1 MSKVGINTGS
11 APNAGDGSSLLAG
24 ANAINDNFNELY
36 ALLGDGSTLV
46 SGVAT
51 VTGGDID
58 VTGIVTASNFS
69 GSGAGLTSLQSP
81 QLTGALPAIDG
92 KSLTGIVTSIVAGTN
107 ISVSGS
113 GTGSVTV
120 SASGGGASGN
130 TVVIKDDGSTVG
142 AAGTI
147 NFGTGVAVS
156 GLSAGIV
163 TVTASGGSG
172 GVWSSNAA
180 GINTSAKV
188 GIGTTTADSFYE
200 LEVQGNAN
208 ITGFLT
214 ATTLRGAVIGD
225 VTGNAS
231 SATLAVN
238 AQGLS
243 GTPSVNVTAVNATG
257 FSTFT
262 NNVQLR
268 SSDGTPGR
276 LDYYCEVSNAH
287 YTRIQAAPHAQYS
300 GNVTAVLPT
309 ISGDLVVG
317 DTATAI
323 NQSVNTTGVITA
335 TSFDGSNVLKSRT
348 TVTGSTGSI
357 ANNAIGN
364 VDITGFKSYGLIQ
377 VGLSTAG
384 WLRIYTDN
392 AARVN
397 DVNRSVGEDPT
408 PGDGVIADIVTTGVS
423 TTKNI
428 TPFTLGGNLDSPV
441 SDKIYIA
448 VTNLSGTTQA
458 ISANLTIL
466 KLEV

>member
-24 ANAINDNFNELY
+24 ANAINANFNELY
-36 ALLGDGSTLV
+36 SLLGDGSTLV

-81 QLTGALPAIDG
+81 QLTGSLPAIDG
-92 KSLTGIVTSIVAGTN
+92 KSLTGIVTTIVAGTN
-107 ISVSGS
+107 ISVSGN

-156 GLSAGIV
+156 ALSAGIV

-231 SATLAVN
+231 SATQLQTARNIGGVSFNGTSAINLPGVN
-238 AQGLS
+238 IAGNQNTSGTAANLS
-243 GTPSVNVTAVNATG
+243 GTPNITVGTVA
-257 FSTFT
+257 
-262 NNVQLR
+262 
-268 SSDGTPGR
+268 SSDIT
-276 LDYYCEVSNAH
+276 S
-287 YTRIQAAPHAQYS
+287 
-300 GNVTAVLPT
+300 
-309 ISGDLVVG
+309 
-317 DTATAI
+317 
-323 NQSVNTTGVITA
+323 TGVVTA

-348 TVTGSTGSI
+348 TVTGSTPSI
-357 ANNAIGN
+357 ANNGIGN
-364 VDITGFKSYGLIQ
+364 TDISGFKSYGLIQ

-392 AARVN
+392 AARAN
-397 DVNRSVGEDPT
+397 DVNRSVGEEPT

-428 TPFTLGGNLDSPV
+428 TPFTLGGNLDNPV
-441 SDKIYIA
+441 SDKIYVA
-448 VTNLSGTTQA
+448 VTNQSGTTQA
-458 ISANLTIL
+458 ISVNLTIL

>member
-24 ANAINDNFNELY
+24 ANAINANFNELY
-36 ALLGDGSTLV
+36 SLLGDGSTLV

-81 QLTGALPAIDG
+81 QLTGSLPAIDG
-92 KSLTGIVTSIVAGTN
+92 KSLTGIVTTIVAGTN
-107 ISVSGS
+107 ISVSGN

-156 GLSAGIV
+156 TLSAGIV

-231 SATLAVN
+231 SATQLQTARNIGGVSFNGTSAINLPGVN
-238 AQGLS
+238 IAGNQNTSGTAANLS
-243 GTPSVNVTAVNATG
+243 GTPNITVGTVA
-257 FSTFT
+257 
-262 NNVQLR
+262 
-268 SSDGTPGR
+268 SSDIT
-276 LDYYCEVSNAH
+276 S
-287 YTRIQAAPHAQYS
+287 
-300 GNVTAVLPT
+300 
-309 ISGDLVVG
+309 
-317 DTATAI
+317 
-323 NQSVNTTGVITA
+323 TGVVTA

-348 TVTGSTGSI
+348 TVTGSTPSI
-357 ANNAIGN
+357 ANNGIGN
-364 VDITGFKSYGLIQ
+364 TDISGFKSYGLIQ

-392 AARVN
+392 TARAN

-408 PGDGVIADIVTTGVS
+408 PGDGVIADIVTTGLS

-428 TPFTLGGNLDSPV
+428 TPFTLGGNLDNPV
-441 SDKIYIA
+441 SDKIYVA
-448 VTNLSGTTQA
+448 VTNQSGTTQA
-458 ISANLTIL
+458 ISVNLTIL

>member
-24 ANAINDNFNELY
+24 ANAINANFNELY
-36 ALLGDGSTLV
+36 SLLGDGSTLV

-81 QLTGALPAIDG
+81 QLTGSLPAIDG
-92 KSLTGIVTSIVAGTN
+92 KSLTGIVTTIVAGTN
-107 ISVSGS
+107 ISVSGN

-156 GLSAGIV
+156 ALSAGIV

-231 SATLAVN
+231 SATQLQTARNIGGVSFNGTSAINLPGVN
-238 AQGLS
+238 IAGNQNTSGTAANLS
-243 GTPSVNVTAVNATG
+243 GTPNITVGTVA
-257 FSTFT
+257 
-262 NNVQLR
+262 
-268 SSDGTPGR
+268 SSDIT
-276 LDYYCEVSNAH
+276 S
-287 YTRIQAAPHAQYS
+287 
-300 GNVTAVLPT
+300 
-309 ISGDLVVG
+309 
-317 DTATAI
+317 
-323 NQSVNTTGVITA
+323 TGVITA

-348 TVTGSTGSI
+348 TVTGSTASI
-357 ANNAIGN
+357 ANNGIGN
-364 VDITGFKSYGLIQ
+364 TDISGFKSYGLIQ

-392 AARVN
+392 AARAN

-408 PGDGVIADIVTTGVS
+408 PGDGVIADIVTTGLS

-441 SDKIYIA
+441 SDTIYIA

>member
-92 KSLTGIVTSIVAGTN
+92 KSLTGIVTTIVAGTN
-107 ISVSGS
+107 ISVSGN

-231 SATLAVN
+231 SATQLQTARNIGGVSFNGTAAISLPGVN
-238 AQGLS
+238 IAGNQNTSGTAANLS
-243 GTPSVNVTAVNATG
+243 GTPNITVGTVA
-257 FSTFT
+257 
-262 NNVQLR
+262 
-268 SSDGTPGR
+268 SSDIT
-276 LDYYCEVSNAH
+276 S
-287 YTRIQAAPHAQYS
+287 
-300 GNVTAVLPT
+300 
-309 ISGDLVVG
+309 
-317 DTATAI
+317 
-323 NQSVNTTGVITA
+323 TGVVTA

-348 TVTGSTGSI
+348 TVTGSTASI

-392 AARVN
+392 TARAN

>member
-24 ANAINDNFNELY
+24 ANAINANFNELY
-36 ALLGDGSTLV
+36 SLLGDGSTLV

-81 QLTGALPAIDG
+81 QLTGSLPAIDG
-92 KSLTGIVTSIVAGTN
+92 KSLTGIVTTIVAGTN
-107 ISVSGS
+107 ISVSGN

-156 GLSAGIV
+156 TLSAGIV

-172 GVWSSNAA
+172 GGWSSNAA

-188 GIGTTTADSFYE
+188 GIGTTTADSFYD

-231 SATLAVN
+231 SATQLQTARNIGGVSFNGTSAINLPGVN
-238 AQGLS
+238 IAGNQNTSGTAANLS
-243 GTPSVNVTAVNATG
+243 GTPNITVGTVA
-257 FSTFT
+257 
-262 NNVQLR
+262 
-268 SSDGTPGR
+268 SSDIT
-276 LDYYCEVSNAH
+276 S
-287 YTRIQAAPHAQYS
+287 
-300 GNVTAVLPT
+300 
-309 ISGDLVVG
+309 
-317 DTATAI
+317 
-323 NQSVNTTGVITA
+323 TGVVTA

-348 TVTGSTGSI
+348 TVTGSTPSI
-357 ANNAIGN
+357 ANNGIGN
-364 VDITGFKSYGLIQ
+364 TDISGFKSYGLIQ

-392 AARVN
+392 AARAN

-408 PGDGVIADIVTTGVS
+408 PGDGVIADIVTTGLS

-428 TPFTLGGNLDSPV
+428 TPFTLGGNLDNPV
-441 SDKIYIA
+441 SDKIYVA
-448 VTNLSGTTQA
+448 VTNQSGTTQA
-458 ISANLTIL
+458 ISVNLTIL

>member
-24 ANAINDNFNELY
+24 ANAINANFNELY
-36 ALLGDGSTLV
+36 SLLGDGSTLV

-69 GSGAGLTSLQSP
+69 GSGAGLTSLPST
-81 QLTGALPAIDG
+81 QLTGSLPAIDG
-92 KSLTGIVTSIVAGTN
+92 KSLTGIVTTIVAGTN
-107 ISVSGS
+107 ISVSGN

-231 SATLAVN
+231 SATQLQTARNIGGVSFNGTAAISLPGVN
-238 AQGLS
+238 IAGNQNTSGTAANLS
-243 GTPSVNVTAVNATG
+243 GTPNITVGTVA
-257 FSTFT
+257 
-262 NNVQLR
+262 
-268 SSDGTPGR
+268 SSDIT
-276 LDYYCEVSNAH
+276 S
-287 YTRIQAAPHAQYS
+287 
-300 GNVTAVLPT
+300 
-309 ISGDLVVG
+309 
-317 DTATAI
+317 
-323 NQSVNTTGVITA
+323 TGVVTA

-357 ANNAIGN
+357 TNNAIGN

-392 AARVN
+392 AARAN

-408 PGDGVIADIVTTGVS
+408 PGDGVIADIVTTGLS

-428 TPFTLGGNLDSPV
+428 TPFTLGGNLDNPV
-441 SDKIYIA
+441 SDKIYVA
-448 VTNLSGTTQA
+448 VTNQSGTTQA
-458 ISANLTIL
+458 ISVNLTIL

>member
-24 ANAINDNFNELY
+24 ANAINANFNELY
-36 ALLGDGSTLV
+36 SLLGDGSTLV

-81 QLTGALPAIDG
+81 QLTGSLPAIDG
-92 KSLTGIVTSIVAGTN
+92 KSLTGIVTTIVAGTN
-107 ISVSGS
+107 ISVSGN

-130 TVVIKDDGSTVG
+130 TVVVKDDGSTVG

-156 GLSAGIV
+156 ALSAGIV

-231 SATLAVN
+231 SATQLQTARNIGGVSFNGTSAINLPGVN
-238 AQGLS
+238 IAGNQNTSGTAANLS
-243 GTPSVNVTAVNATG
+243 GTPNITVGTVA
-257 FSTFT
+257 
-262 NNVQLR
+262 
-268 SSDGTPGR
+268 SSDIT
-276 LDYYCEVSNAH
+276 S
-287 YTRIQAAPHAQYS
+287 
-300 GNVTAVLPT
+300 
-309 ISGDLVVG
+309 
-317 DTATAI
+317 
-323 NQSVNTTGVITA
+323 TGVVTA

-348 TVTGSTGSI
+348 IVTGSTGSI

-392 AARVN
+392 AARAN

-408 PGDGVIADIVTTGVS
+408 PGDGVIADIVTTGLS

-428 TPFTLGGNLDSPV
+428 TPFTLGGNLDNPV
-441 SDKIYIA
+441 SDKIYVA
-448 VTNLSGTTQA
+448 VTNQSGTTQA
-458 ISANLTIL
+458 ISVNLTIL

>member
-130 TVVIKDDGSTVG
+130 TIVIKDDGSTVG

-225 VTGNAS
+225 VTGNSS
-231 SATLAVN
+231 SATQLQTARNIGGVSFNGTADINLPGVN
-238 AQGLS
+238 IAGNQNTSGTAANLS
-243 GTPSVNVTAVNATG
+243 GTPNITVGTVA
-257 FSTFT
+257 
-262 NNVQLR
+262 
-268 SSDGTPGR
+268 SSDIT
-276 LDYYCEVSNAH
+276 S
-287 YTRIQAAPHAQYS
+287 
-300 GNVTAVLPT
+300 
-309 ISGDLVVG
+309 
-317 DTATAI
+317 
-323 NQSVNTTGVITA
+323 TGVVTA

-348 TVTGSTGSI
+348 TVTGSTASI

-392 AARVN
+392 TARAN

-408 PGDGVIADIVTTGVS
+408 PGDGVIADIVTTGLS

>member
-24 ANAINDNFNELY
+24 ANAINANFNELY
-36 ALLGDGSTLV
+36 SLLGDGSTLV

-81 QLTGALPAIDG
+81 QLTGSLPAIDG
-92 KSLTGIVTSIVAGTN
+92 KSLTGIVTTIVAGTN
-107 ISVSGS
+107 ISVSGN

-156 GLSAGIV
+156 ALSAGIV

-231 SATLAVN
+231 SATQLQTARNIGGVSFNGTSAINLPGVN
-238 AQGLS
+238 IAGNQNTSGTAANLS
-243 GTPSVNVTAVNATG
+243 GTPNITVGTVA
-257 FSTFT
+257 
-262 NNVQLR
+262 
-268 SSDGTPGR
+268 SSDIT
-276 LDYYCEVSNAH
+276 S
-287 YTRIQAAPHAQYS
+287 
-300 GNVTAVLPT
+300 
-309 ISGDLVVG
+309 
-317 DTATAI
+317 
-323 NQSVNTTGVITA
+323 TGVVSA

-348 TVTGSTGSI
+348 IVTGSTPSI
-357 ANNAIGN
+357 ANNGIGN
-364 VDITGFKSYGLIQ
+364 TDISGFKSYGLIQ

-392 AARVN
+392 AARAN

-408 PGDGVIADIVTTGVS
+408 PGDGVIADIVTTGLS

-428 TPFTLGGNLDSPV
+428 TPFTLGGNLDNPV
-441 SDKIYIA
+441 SDKIYVA
-448 VTNLSGTTQA
+448 VTNQSGTTQA
-458 ISANLTIL
+458 ISVNLTIL

>member
-69 GSGAGLTSLQSP
+69 GSGAGLTSLPST
-81 QLTGALPAIDG
+81 QLTGSLPAIDG
-92 KSLTGIVTSIVAGTN
+92 KSLTGIVTTIVAGTN
-107 ISVSGS
+107 ISVSGN

-231 SATLAVN
+231 SATQLQTARNIGGVSFNGTSAINLPGVN
-238 AQGLS
+238 IAGNQNTSGTAANLS
-243 GTPSVNVTAVNATG
+243 GTPNITVGTVA
-257 FSTFT
+257 
-262 NNVQLR
+262 
-268 SSDGTPGR
+268 SSDIT
-276 LDYYCEVSNAH
+276 S
-287 YTRIQAAPHAQYS
+287 
-300 GNVTAVLPT
+300 
-309 ISGDLVVG
+309 
-317 DTATAI
+317 
-323 NQSVNTTGVITA
+323 TGVVTA
-335 TSFDGSNVLKSRT
+335 TSFDGSNDLKSRT
-348 TVTGSTGSI
+348 TVTGSTPSI
-357 ANNAIGN
+357 ANNGIGN
-364 VDITGFKSYGLIQ
+364 TDISGFKSYGLIQ

-392 AARVN
+392 AARAN

-408 PGDGVIADIVTTGVS
+408 PGDGVIADIVTTGLS

-428 TPFTLGGNLDSPV
+428 TPFTLGGNLDNPV
-441 SDKIYIA
+441 SDKIYVA
-448 VTNLSGTTQA
+448 VTNQSGTTQA
-458 ISANLTIL
+458 ISVNLTIL

>member
-24 ANAINDNFNELY
+24 ANAINANFNELY

-92 KSLTGIVTSIVAGTN
+92 KSLTGIVTTIVAGTN
-107 ISVSGS
+107 ISVSGN

-156 GLSAGIV
+156 ALSAGIV

-231 SATLAVN
+231 SATQLQTARNIGGVSFNGTAAINLPGVN
-238 AQGLS
+238 IAGNQNTSGTAANLS
-243 GTPSVNVTAVNATG
+243 GTPNITVGTVA
-257 FSTFT
+257 
-262 NNVQLR
+262 
-268 SSDGTPGR
+268 SSDIT
-276 LDYYCEVSNAH
+276 S
-287 YTRIQAAPHAQYS
+287 
-300 GNVTAVLPT
+300 
-309 ISGDLVVG
+309 
-317 DTATAI
+317 
-323 NQSVNTTGVITA
+323 TGVVTA

-348 TVTGSTGSI
+348 IVTGSTPSI
-357 ANNAIGN
+357 ANNGIGN
-364 VDITGFKSYGLIQ
+364 TDISGFKSYGLIQ

-392 AARVN
+392 AARAN

-408 PGDGVIADIVTTGVS
+408 PGDGVIADIVTTGLS

-428 TPFTLGGNLDSPV
+428 TPFTLGGNLDNPV
-441 SDKIYIA
+441 SDKIYVA
-448 VTNLSGTTQA
+448 VTNQSGTTQA
-458 ISANLTIL
+458 ISVNLTIL

>member
-81 QLTGALPAIDG
+81 QLTGSLPAIDG
-92 KSLTGIVTSIVAGTN
+92 KSLTGIVTTIVAGTN
-107 ISVSGS
+107 ISVSGN

-231 SATLAVN
+231 SATQLQTARNIGGVSFNGTAAISLPGVN
-238 AQGLS
+238 IAGNQNTSGTAANLS
-243 GTPSVNVTAVNATG
+243 GTPNITVGTVA
-257 FSTFT
+257 
-262 NNVQLR
+262 
-268 SSDGTPGR
+268 SSDIT
-276 LDYYCEVSNAH
+276 S
-287 YTRIQAAPHAQYS
+287 
-300 GNVTAVLPT
+300 
-309 ISGDLVVG
+309 
-317 DTATAI
+317 
-323 NQSVNTTGVITA
+323 TGVVTA

-348 TVTGSTGSI
+348 TVTGSTASI
-357 ANNAIGN
+357 ANNGIGN
-364 VDITGFKSYGLIQ
+364 TDISGFKSYGLIQ

-392 AARVN
+392 AARAN

-408 PGDGVIADIVTTGVS
+408 PGDGVIADIVTTGLS

-428 TPFTLGGNLDSPV
+428 TPFTLGGNLDNPV
-441 SDKIYIA
+441 SDKIYVA
-448 VTNLSGTTQA
+448 VTNQSGTTQA
-458 ISANLTIL
+458 ISVNLTIL

>member
-46 SGVAT
+46 SEVAT

-81 QLTGALPAIDG
+81 QLTGSLPAIDG
-92 KSLTGIVTSIVAGTN
+92 KSLTGIVTTIVAGTN
-107 ISVSGS
+107 ISVSGN

-231 SATLAVN
+231 SATQLQTARNIGGVSFNGTAAISLPGVN
-238 AQGLS
+238 IAGNQNTSGTAANLS
-243 GTPSVNVTAVNATG
+243 GTPNITVGTVA
-257 FSTFT
+257 
-262 NNVQLR
+262 
-268 SSDGTPGR
+268 SSDIT
-276 LDYYCEVSNAH
+276 S
-287 YTRIQAAPHAQYS
+287 
-300 GNVTAVLPT
+300 
-309 ISGDLVVG
+309 
-317 DTATAI
+317 
-323 NQSVNTTGVITA
+323 TGVVTA

-348 TVTGSTGSI
+348 TVTGSTPSI
-357 ANNAIGN
+357 ANNGIGN
-364 VDITGFKSYGLIQ
+364 TDISGFKSYGLIQ

-392 AARVN
+392 AARAN

-408 PGDGVIADIVTTGVS
+408 PGDGVIADIVTTGLS

-428 TPFTLGGNLDSPV
+428 TPFTLGGNLDNPV
-441 SDKIYIA
+441 SDKIYVA
-448 VTNLSGTTQA
+448 VTNQSGTTQA
-458 ISANLTIL
+458 ISVNLTIL

>member
-92 KSLTGIVTSIVAGTN
+92 KSLTGIVTTIVAGTN
-107 ISVSGS
+107 ISVSGN

-156 GLSAGIV
+156 ALSAGIV

-231 SATLAVN
+231 SATQLQTARNIGGVSFNGTSAINLPGVN
-238 AQGLS
+238 IAGNQNTSGTAANLS
-243 GTPSVNVTAVNATG
+243 GTPNITVGTVA
-257 FSTFT
+257 
-262 NNVQLR
+262 
-268 SSDGTPGR
+268 SSDIT
-276 LDYYCEVSNAH
+276 S
-287 YTRIQAAPHAQYS
+287 
-300 GNVTAVLPT
+300 
-309 ISGDLVVG
+309 
-317 DTATAI
+317 
-323 NQSVNTTGVITA
+323 TGVVTA

-392 AARVN
+392 AARAN

-428 TPFTLGGNLDSPV
+428 TPFTLGGNLDNPV
-441 SDKIYIA
+441 SDKIYVA
-448 VTNLSGTTQA
+448 VTNQSGTTQA
-458 ISANLTIL
+458 ISVNLTIL

>member
-92 KSLTGIVTSIVAGTN
+92 KSLTGIVTTIVAGTN
-107 ISVSGS
+107 ISVSGN

-231 SATLAVN
+231 SATQLQTARNIGGVSFNGTAAISLPGVN
-238 AQGLS
+238 IAGNQNTSGTAANLS
-243 GTPSVNVTAVNATG
+243 GTPNITVGTVA
-257 FSTFT
+257 
-262 NNVQLR
+262 
-268 SSDGTPGR
+268 SSDIT
-276 LDYYCEVSNAH
+276 S
-287 YTRIQAAPHAQYS
+287 
-300 GNVTAVLPT
+300 
-309 ISGDLVVG
+309 
-317 DTATAI
+317 
-323 NQSVNTTGVITA
+323 TGVVTA

-348 TVTGSTGSI
+348 TVTGSTASI

-392 AARVN
+392 AARAN

-408 PGDGVIADIVTTGVS
+408 PGDGVIADIVTTGLS

-428 TPFTLGGNLDSPV
+428 TPFTLGGNLDNPV
-441 SDKIYIA
+441 SDKIYVA
-448 VTNLSGTTQA
+448 VTNQSGTTQA
-458 ISANLTIL
+458 ISVNLTIL

>member
-24 ANAINDNFNELY
+24 ANAINENFNELY
-36 ALLGDGSTLV
+36 TLLGDGSTLV

-69 GSGAGLTSLQSP
+69 GSGAGLTSLPST
-81 QLTGALPAIDG
+81 QLTGSLPAIDG
-92 KSLTGIVTSIVAGTN
+92 KSLSGIVTTIVAGTN
-107 ISVSGS
+107 ISVSGD

-156 GLSAGIV
+156 ALSAGIV

-172 GVWSSNAA
+172 GLWSSNNT
-180 GINTSAKV
+180 GINTSSKV
-188 GIGTTTADSFYE
+188 GIGTTTATDALTVS
-200 LEVQGNAN
+200 GNVN
-208 ITGFLT
+208 ITGVVT
-214 ATTLRGAVIGD
+214 ATSFVGGLTGN
-225 VTGNAS
+225 VTGTAS
-231 SATLAVN
+231 NATLSVN

-323 NQSVNTTGVITA
+323 SQSVNTTGVITA

-348 TVTGSTGSI
+348 TVTGSTPSI
-357 ANNAIGN
+357 ANNGIGN
-364 VDITGFKSYGLIQ
+364 TDISGFKSYGLIQ

-384 WLRIYTDN
+384 WLRIYTDST
-392 AARVN
+392 ARAN

-408 PGDGVIADIVTTGVS
+408 PGDGVIADIVTTGLS

-428 TPFTLGGNLDSPV
+428 TPFTLGGNLDNPV
-441 SDKIYIA
+441 SDKIYVA
-448 VTNLSGTTQA
+448 VTNQSGSTQA
-458 ISANLTIL
+458 ISVNLTIL

>member
-24 ANAINDNFNELY
+24 ANAINANFNELY
-36 ALLGDGSTLV
+36 SLLGDGSTLV

-81 QLTGALPAIDG
+81 QLTGSLPAIDG
-92 KSLTGIVTSIVAGTN
+92 KSLTGIVTTIVAGTN
-107 ISVSGS
+107 ISVSGN

-130 TVVIKDDGSTVG
+130 TVIVKDDGSTVG

-156 GLSAGIV
+156 ALSAGIV

-231 SATLAVN
+231 SATQLQTARNIGGVSFNGTSAINLPGVN
-238 AQGLS
+238 IAGNQNTSGTAANLS
-243 GTPSVNVTAVNATG
+243 GTPNITVGTVA
-257 FSTFT
+257 
-262 NNVQLR
+262 
-268 SSDGTPGR
+268 SSDIT
-276 LDYYCEVSNAH
+276 S
-287 YTRIQAAPHAQYS
+287 
-300 GNVTAVLPT
+300 
-309 ISGDLVVG
+309 
-317 DTATAI
+317 
-323 NQSVNTTGVITA
+323 TGVVTA

-348 TVTGSTGSI
+348 TVTGSTPSI
-357 ANNAIGN
+357 ANNGIGN
-364 VDITGFKSYGLIQ
+364 TDISGFKSYGLIQ

-392 AARVN
+392 TARAN

-408 PGDGVIADIVTTGVS
+408 PGDGVIADIVTTGLS

-428 TPFTLGGNLDSPV
+428 TPFTLGGNLDNPV
-441 SDKIYIA
+441 SDKIYVA
-448 VTNLSGTTQA
+448 VTNQSGTTQA
-458 ISANLTIL
+458 ISVNLTIL

>member
-69 GSGAGLTSLQSP
+69 GSGAGLTSLPST
-81 QLTGALPAIDG
+81 QLTGSLPAIDG
-92 KSLTGIVTSIVAGTN
+92 KSLTGIVTTIVAGTN
-107 ISVSGS
+107 ISVSGN

-130 TVVIKDDGSTVG
+130 TVVVKDDGSTVG

-231 SATLAVN
+231 SATQLQTARNIGGVSFNGTAAISLPGVN
-238 AQGLS
+238 IAGNQNTSGTAANLS
-243 GTPSVNVTAVNATG
+243 GTPNITVGTVA
-257 FSTFT
+257 
-262 NNVQLR
+262 
-268 SSDGTPGR
+268 SSDIT
-276 LDYYCEVSNAH
+276 S
-287 YTRIQAAPHAQYS
+287 
-300 GNVTAVLPT
+300 
-309 ISGDLVVG
+309 
-317 DTATAI
+317 
-323 NQSVNTTGVITA
+323 TGVVTA

-348 TVTGSTGSI
+348 TVTGSTPSI
-357 ANNAIGN
+357 ANNGIGN
-364 VDITGFKSYGLIQ
+364 TDISGFKSYGLIQ

-392 AARVN
+392 AARAN

-408 PGDGVIADIVTTGVS
+408 PGDGVIADIVTTGLS

-428 TPFTLGGNLDSPV
+428 TPFTLGGNLDNPV
-441 SDKIYIA
+441 SDKIYVA
-448 VTNLSGTTQA
+448 VTNQSGTTQA
-458 ISANLTIL
+458 ISVNLTIL

>member
-24 ANAINDNFNELY
+24 ANAINANFNELY
-36 ALLGDGSTLV
+36 SLLGDGSTLV

-81 QLTGALPAIDG
+81 QLTGSLPAIDG
-92 KSLTGIVTSIVAGTN
+92 KSLTGIVTTIVAGTN
-107 ISVSGS
+107 ISVSGN

-130 TVVIKDDGSTVG
+130 TVIVKDDGSTVG

-156 GLSAGIV
+156 ALSAGIV

-231 SATLAVN
+231 SATQLQTARNIGGVSFNGTSAINLPGVN
-238 AQGLS
+238 IAGNQNTSGTAANLS
-243 GTPSVNVTAVNATG
+243 GTPNITVGTVA
-257 FSTFT
+257 
-262 NNVQLR
+262 
-268 SSDGTPGR
+268 SSDIT
-276 LDYYCEVSNAH
+276 S
-287 YTRIQAAPHAQYS
+287 
-300 GNVTAVLPT
+300 
-309 ISGDLVVG
+309 
-317 DTATAI
+317 
-323 NQSVNTTGVITA
+323 TGVVTA

-348 TVTGSTGSI
+348 IVTGSTPSI
-357 ANNAIGN
+357 ANNGIGN
-364 VDITGFKSYGLIQ
+364 TDISGFKSYGLIQ

-392 AARVN
+392 AARAN

-408 PGDGVIADIVTTGVS
+408 PGDGVIADIVTTGLS

-428 TPFTLGGNLDSPV
+428 TPFTLGGNLDNPV
-441 SDKIYIA
+441 SDKIYVA
-448 VTNLSGTTQA
+448 VTNQSGTTQA
-458 ISANLTIL
+458 ISVNLTIL

>member
-69 GSGAGLTSLQSP
+69 GSGAGLTSLPST
-81 QLTGALPAIDG
+81 QLTGSLPAIDG
-92 KSLTGIVTSIVAGTN
+92 KSLTGIVTTIVAGTN
-107 ISVSGS
+107 ISVSGN

-214 ATTLRGAVIGD
+214 ATTLRGAVIGN

-231 SATLAVN
+231 SATQLQTARNIGGVSFNGTAAISLPGVN
-238 AQGLS
+238 IAGNQNTSGTAANLS
-243 GTPSVNVTAVNATG
+243 GTPNITVGTVA
-257 FSTFT
+257 
-262 NNVQLR
+262 
-268 SSDGTPGR
+268 SSDIT
-276 LDYYCEVSNAH
+276 S
-287 YTRIQAAPHAQYS
+287 
-300 GNVTAVLPT
+300 
-309 ISGDLVVG
+309 
-317 DTATAI
+317 
-323 NQSVNTTGVITA
+323 TGVVTA

-357 ANNAIGN
+357 TNNAIGN

-392 AARVN
+392 TARAN

-408 PGDGVIADIVTTGVS
+408 PGDGVIADIVTTGLS

-428 TPFTLGGNLDSPV
+428 TPFTLGGNLDNPV
-441 SDKIYIA
+441 SDKIYVA
-448 VTNLSGTTQA
+448 VTNQSGTTQA
-458 ISANLTIL
+458 ISVNLTIL

>member
-92 KSLTGIVTSIVAGTN
+92 KALTGIVTTIVAGTN
-107 ISVSGS
+107 ISVSGN

-156 GLSAGIV
+156 ALSAGIV

-231 SATLAVN
+231 SATQLQTARNIGGVSFNGTSAINLPGVN
-238 AQGLS
+238 IAGNQNTSGTAANLS
-243 GTPSVNVTAVNATG
+243 GTPNITVGTVA
-257 FSTFT
+257 
-262 NNVQLR
+262 
-268 SSDGTPGR
+268 SSDIT
-276 LDYYCEVSNAH
+276 S
-287 YTRIQAAPHAQYS
+287 
-300 GNVTAVLPT
+300 
-309 ISGDLVVG
+309 
-317 DTATAI
+317 
-323 NQSVNTTGVITA
+323 TGVVTA

-348 TVTGSTGSI
+348 TVTGSTPSI
-357 ANNAIGN
+357 ANNGIGN
-364 VDITGFKSYGLIQ
+364 TDISGFKSYGLIQ

-392 AARVN
+392 AARAN

-408 PGDGVIADIVTTGVS
+408 PGDGVIADIVTTGLS

-428 TPFTLGGNLDSPV
+428 TPFTLGGNLDNPV
-441 SDKIYIA
+441 SDKIYVA
-448 VTNLSGTTQA
+448 VTNQSGTTQA
-458 ISANLTIL
+458 ISVNLTIL

>member
-92 KSLTGIVTSIVAGTN
+92 KSLTGIVTTIVAGTN
-107 ISVSGS
+107 ISVSGN

-231 SATLAVN
+231 SATQLQTARNIGGVSFNGTAAISLPGVN
-238 AQGLS
+238 IAGNQNTSGTAANLS
-243 GTPSVNVTAVNATG
+243 GTPNITVGTVA
-257 FSTFT
+257 
-262 NNVQLR
+262 
-268 SSDGTPGR
+268 SSDIT
-276 LDYYCEVSNAH
+276 S
-287 YTRIQAAPHAQYS
+287 
-300 GNVTAVLPT
+300 
-309 ISGDLVVG
+309 
-317 DTATAI
+317 
-323 NQSVNTTGVITA
+323 TGVVTA

-357 ANNAIGN
+357 TNNAIGN

-392 AARVN
+392 TARAN

-408 PGDGVIADIVTTGVS
+408 PGDGVIADIVTTGLS

-428 TPFTLGGNLDSPV
+428 TPFTLGGNLDNPV
-441 SDKIYIA
+441 SDKIYVA
-448 VTNLSGTTQA
+448 VTNQSGTTQA
-458 ISANLTIL
+458 ISVNLTIL

>member
-92 KSLTGIVTSIVAGTN
+92 KSLTGIVTTIVAGTN
-107 ISVSGS
+107 ISVSGN

-231 SATLAVN
+231 SATQLQTARNIGGVSFNGTAAISLPGVN
-238 AQGLS
+238 IAGNQNTSGTAANLS
-243 GTPSVNVTAVNATG
+243 GTPNITVGTVA
-257 FSTFT
+257 
-262 NNVQLR
+262 
-268 SSDGTPGR
+268 SSDIT
-276 LDYYCEVSNAH
+276 S
-287 YTRIQAAPHAQYS
+287 
-300 GNVTAVLPT
+300 
-309 ISGDLVVG
+309 
-317 DTATAI
+317 
-323 NQSVNTTGVITA
+323 TGVVTA

-348 TVTGSTGSI
+348 TVTGSTASI
-357 ANNAIGN
+357 ANNGIGN
-364 VDITGFKSYGLIQ
+364 TDISGFKSYGLIQ

-392 AARVN
+392 AARAN

-408 PGDGVIADIVTTGVS
+408 PGDGVIADIVTTGLS

-428 TPFTLGGNLDSPV
+428 TPFTLGGNLDNPV
-441 SDKIYIA
+441 SDKIYVA
-448 VTNLSGTTQA
+448 VTNQSGTTQA
-458 ISANLTIL
+458 ISVNLTIL

>member
-24 ANAINDNFNELY
+24 ANAINANFNELY
-36 ALLGDGSTLV
+36 SLLGDGSTLV

-69 GSGAGLTSLQSP
+69 GSGAGLTSLPST
-81 QLTGALPAIDG
+81 QLTGSLPAIDG
-92 KSLTGIVTSIVAGTN
+92 KSLTGIVTTIVAGTN
-107 ISVSGS
+107 ISVSGN

-156 GLSAGIV
+156 ALSAGIV

-231 SATLAVN
+231 SATQLQTARNIGGVSFNGTSAINLPGVN
-238 AQGLS
+238 IAGNQNTSGTAANLS
-243 GTPSVNVTAVNATG
+243 GTPNITVGTVA
-257 FSTFT
+257 
-262 NNVQLR
+262 
-268 SSDGTPGR
+268 SSDIT
-276 LDYYCEVSNAH
+276 S
-287 YTRIQAAPHAQYS
+287 
-300 GNVTAVLPT
+300 
-309 ISGDLVVG
+309 
-317 DTATAI
+317 
-323 NQSVNTTGVITA
+323 TGVVTA

-348 TVTGSTGSI
+348 IVTGSTPSI
-357 ANNAIGN
+357 ANNGIGN
-364 VDITGFKSYGLIQ
+364 TDISGFKSYGLIQ

-384 WLRIYTDN
+384 WLRIYTDST
-392 AARVN
+392 ARAN

-408 PGDGVIADIVTTGVS
+408 PGDGVIADIVTTGLS

-428 TPFTLGGNLDSPV
+428 TPFTLGGNLDNPV
-441 SDKIYIA
+441 SDKIYVA
-448 VTNLSGTTQA
+448 VTNQSGTTQA
-458 ISANLTIL
+458 ISVNLTIL

>member
-24 ANAINDNFNELY
+24 ANAINANFNELY
-36 ALLGDGSTLV
+36 SLLGDGSTLV

-81 QLTGALPAIDG
+81 QLTGSLPAIDG
-92 KSLTGIVTSIVAGTN
+92 KSLTGIVTTIVAGTN
-107 ISVSGS
+107 ISVSGN

-231 SATLAVN
+231 SATQLQTARNIGGVSFNGTAAISLPGVN
-238 AQGLS
+238 IAGNQNTSGTAANLS
-243 GTPSVNVTAVNATG
+243 GTPNITVGTVA
-257 FSTFT
+257 
-262 NNVQLR
+262 
-268 SSDGTPGR
+268 SSDIT
-276 LDYYCEVSNAH
+276 S
-287 YTRIQAAPHAQYS
+287 
-300 GNVTAVLPT
+300 
-309 ISGDLVVG
+309 
-317 DTATAI
+317 
-323 NQSVNTTGVITA
+323 TGVVTA

-348 TVTGSTGSI
+348 TVTGSTPSI
-357 ANNAIGN
+357 ANNGIGN
-364 VDITGFKSYGLIQ
+364 TDISGFKSYGLIQ

-392 AARVN
+392 AARAN

-408 PGDGVIADIVTTGVS
+408 PGDGVIADIVTTGLS

-428 TPFTLGGNLDSPV
+428 TPFTLGGNLDNPV
-441 SDKIYIA
+441 SDKIYVA
-448 VTNLSGTTQA
+448 VTNQSGTTQA
-458 ISANLTIL
+458 ISVNLTIL

>member
-24 ANAINDNFNELY
+24 ANAINANFNELY
-36 ALLGDGSTLV
+36 SLLGDGSTLV

-69 GSGAGLTSLQSP
+69 GSGAGLTSLPST
-81 QLTGALPAIDG
+81 QLTGSLPAIDG
-92 KSLTGIVTSIVAGTN
+92 KSLTGIVTTIVAGTN
-107 ISVSGS
+107 ISVSGN

-156 GLSAGIV
+156 ALSAGIV

-231 SATLAVN
+231 SATQLQTARNIGGVSFNGTSAINLPGVN
-238 AQGLS
+238 IAGNQNTSGTAAGLS
-243 GTPSVNVTAVNATG
+243 GTPNITVGTVA
-257 FSTFT
+257 
-262 NNVQLR
+262 
-268 SSDGTPGR
+268 SSDIT
-276 LDYYCEVSNAH
+276 S
-287 YTRIQAAPHAQYS
+287 
-300 GNVTAVLPT
+300 
-309 ISGDLVVG
+309 
-317 DTATAI
+317 
-323 NQSVNTTGVITA
+323 TGVVTA

-348 TVTGSTGSI
+348 TVTGSTPSI
-357 ANNAIGN
+357 ANNGIGN
-364 VDITGFKSYGLIQ
+364 TDISGFKSYGLIQ

-392 AARVN
+392 TARAN

-408 PGDGVIADIVTTGVS
+408 PGDGVIADIVTTGLS

-428 TPFTLGGNLDSPV
+428 TPFTLGGNLDNPV
-441 SDKIYIA
+441 SDKIYVA
-448 VTNLSGTTQA
+448 VTNQSGTTQA
-458 ISANLTIL
+458 ISVNLTIL

>member
-24 ANAINDNFNELY
+24 ANAINANFNELY
-36 ALLGDGSTLV
+36 SLLGDGSTLV

-81 QLTGALPAIDG
+81 QLTGSLPAIDG
-92 KSLTGIVTSIVAGTN
+92 KSLTGIVTTIVAGTN
-107 ISVSGS
+107 ISVSGN

-156 GLSAGIV
+156 ALSAGIV

-231 SATLAVN
+231 SATQLQTARNIGGVSFNGTSAINLPGVN
-238 AQGLS
+238 IAGNQNTSGTAANLS
-243 GTPSVNVTAVNATG
+243 GTPNITVGTVA
-257 FSTFT
+257 
-262 NNVQLR
+262 
-268 SSDGTPGR
+268 SSDIT
-276 LDYYCEVSNAH
+276 S
-287 YTRIQAAPHAQYS
+287 
-300 GNVTAVLPT
+300 
-309 ISGDLVVG
+309 
-317 DTATAI
+317 
-323 NQSVNTTGVITA
+323 TGVVTA

-348 TVTGSTGSI
+348 TVTGSTPSI
-357 ANNAIGN
+357 ANNGIGN
-364 VDITGFKSYGLIQ
+364 TDISGFKSYGLIQ

-392 AARVN
+392 AARAN

-408 PGDGVIADIVTTGVS
+408 PGDGVIADIVTTGLS

-428 TPFTLGGNLDSPV
+428 TPFTLGGNLDNPV
-441 SDKIYIA
+441 SDKIYVA
-448 VTNLSGTTQA
+448 VTNQSGTTQA
-458 ISANLTIL
+458 ISVNLTIL

>member
-24 ANAINDNFNELY
+24 ANAINANFNELY
-36 ALLGDGSTLV
+36 SLLGDGSTLV

-81 QLTGALPAIDG
+81 QLTGSLPAIDG
-92 KSLTGIVTSIVAGTN
+92 KSLTGIVTTIVAGTN
-107 ISVSGS
+107 ISVSGN

-156 GLSAGIV
+156 ALSAGIV

-200 LEVQGNAN
+200 LEVQGNAK

-231 SATLAVN
+231 SATQLQTARNIGGVSFNGTSAINLPGVN
-238 AQGLS
+238 IAGNQNTSGTAANLS
-243 GTPSVNVTAVNATG
+243 GTPNITVGTVA
-257 FSTFT
+257 
-262 NNVQLR
+262 
-268 SSDGTPGR
+268 SSDIT
-276 LDYYCEVSNAH
+276 S
-287 YTRIQAAPHAQYS
+287 
-300 GNVTAVLPT
+300 
-309 ISGDLVVG
+309 
-317 DTATAI
+317 
-323 NQSVNTTGVITA
+323 TGVVTA

-348 TVTGSTGSI
+348 IVTGSTPSI
-357 ANNAIGN
+357 ANNGIGN
-364 VDITGFKSYGLIQ
+364 TDISGFKSYGLIQ

-392 AARVN
+392 TARAN

-408 PGDGVIADIVTTGVS
+408 PGDGVIADIVTTGLS

-428 TPFTLGGNLDSPV
+428 TPFTLGGNLDNPV
-441 SDKIYIA
+441 SDKIYVA
-448 VTNLSGTTQA
+448 VTNQSGTTQA
-458 ISANLTIL
+458 ISVNLTIL

>member
-69 GSGAGLTSLQSP
+69 GSGAGLTSLPST
-81 QLTGALPAIDG
+81 QLTGSLPAIDG
-92 KSLTGIVTSIVAGTN
+92 KSLTGIVTTIVAGTN
-107 ISVSGS
+107 ISVSGN

-156 GLSAGIV
+156 ALSAGIV

-231 SATLAVN
+231 SATQLQTARNIGGVSFNGTSAINLPGVN
-238 AQGLS
+238 IAGNQNTSGTAANLS
-243 GTPSVNVTAVNATG
+243 GTPNITVGTVA
-257 FSTFT
+257 
-262 NNVQLR
+262 
-268 SSDGTPGR
+268 SSDIT
-276 LDYYCEVSNAH
+276 S
-287 YTRIQAAPHAQYS
+287 
-300 GNVTAVLPT
+300 
-309 ISGDLVVG
+309 
-317 DTATAI
+317 
-323 NQSVNTTGVITA
+323 TGVVTA

-348 TVTGSTGSI
+348 TVTGSTPSI
-357 ANNAIGN
+357 ANNGIGN
-364 VDITGFKSYGLIQ
+364 TDISGFKSYGLIQ

-392 AARVN
+392 AARAN

-408 PGDGVIADIVTTGVS
+408 PGDGVIADIVTTGLS

-428 TPFTLGGNLDSPV
+428 TPFTLGGNLDNPV
-441 SDKIYIA
+441 SDKIYVA
-448 VTNLSGTTQA
+448 VTNQSGTTQA
-458 ISANLTIL
+458 ISVNLTIL

>member
-69 GSGAGLTSLQSP
+69 GSGAGLTSLPST
-81 QLTGALPAIDG
+81 QLTGSLPAIDG
-92 KSLTGIVTSIVAGTN
+92 KSLTGIVTTIVAGTN
-107 ISVSGS
+107 ISVSGN

-231 SATLAVN
+231 SATQLQTARNIGGVSFNGTAAISLPGVN
-238 AQGLS
+238 IAGNQNTSGTAANLS
-243 GTPSVNVTAVNATG
+243 GTPNITVGTVA
-257 FSTFT
+257 
-262 NNVQLR
+262 
-268 SSDGTPGR
+268 SSDIT
-276 LDYYCEVSNAH
+276 S
-287 YTRIQAAPHAQYS
+287 
-300 GNVTAVLPT
+300 
-309 ISGDLVVG
+309 
-317 DTATAI
+317 
-323 NQSVNTTGVITA
+323 TGVVTA

-348 TVTGSTGSI
+348 TVTGSTPSI
-357 ANNAIGN
+357 ANNGIGN
-364 VDITGFKSYGLIQ
+364 TDISGFKSYGLIQ

-392 AARVN
+392 AARAN

-408 PGDGVIADIVTTGVS
+408 PGDGVIADIVTTGLS

-428 TPFTLGGNLDSPV
+428 TPFTLGGNLDNPV
-441 SDKIYIA
+441 SDKIYVA
-448 VTNLSGTTQA
+448 VTNQSGTTQA
-458 ISANLTIL
+458 ISVNLTIL

>member
-24 ANAINDNFNELY
+24 ANAINANFNELY
-36 ALLGDGSTLV
+36 SLLGDGSTLV

-81 QLTGALPAIDG
+81 QLTGSLPAIDG
-92 KSLTGIVTSIVAGTN
+92 KSLTGIVTTIVAGTN
-107 ISVSGS
+107 ISVSGN

-156 GLSAGIV
+156 ALSAGIV

-231 SATLAVN
+231 SATQLQTARNIGGVSFNGTSAINLPGVN
-238 AQGLS
+238 IAGNQNTSGTAANLS
-243 GTPSVNVTAVNATG
+243 GTPNITVGTVA
-257 FSTFT
+257 
-262 NNVQLR
+262 
-268 SSDGTPGR
+268 SSDIT
-276 LDYYCEVSNAH
+276 S
-287 YTRIQAAPHAQYS
+287 
-300 GNVTAVLPT
+300 
-309 ISGDLVVG
+309 
-317 DTATAI
+317 
-323 NQSVNTTGVITA
+323 TGVVTA

-348 TVTGSTGSI
+348 IVTGSTPSI
-357 ANNAIGN
+357 ANNGIGN
-364 VDITGFKSYGLIQ
+364 TDISGFKSYGLIQ

-392 AARVN
+392 TARAN

-408 PGDGVIADIVTTGVS
+408 PGDGVIADIVTTGLS

-428 TPFTLGGNLDSPV
+428 TPFTLGGNLDNPV
-441 SDKIYIA
+441 SDKIYVA
-448 VTNLSGTTQA
+448 VTNQSGTTQA
-458 ISANLTIL
+458 ISVNLTIL

>member
-24 ANAINDNFNELY
+24 ANAINANFNELY
-36 ALLGDGSTLV
+36 TLLGDGSTLV

-69 GSGAGLTSLQSP
+69 GSGAGLTSLPST
-81 QLTGALPAIDG
+81 QLTGSLPAIDG
-92 KSLTGIVTSIVAGTN
+92 KSLTGIVTTIVAGTN
-107 ISVSGS
+107 ISVSGN

-156 GLSAGIV
+156 ALSAGIV

-231 SATLAVN
+231 SATQLQTARNIGGVSFNGTSAINLPGVN
-238 AQGLS
+238 IAGNQNTSGTAAGLS
-243 GTPSVNVTAVNATG
+243 GTPNITVGTVA
-257 FSTFT
+257 
-262 NNVQLR
+262 
-268 SSDGTPGR
+268 SSDIT
-276 LDYYCEVSNAH
+276 S
-287 YTRIQAAPHAQYS
+287 
-300 GNVTAVLPT
+300 
-309 ISGDLVVG
+309 
-317 DTATAI
+317 
-323 NQSVNTTGVITA
+323 TGVVTA

-348 TVTGSTGSI
+348 TVTGSTPSI
-357 ANNAIGN
+357 ANNGIGN
-364 VDITGFKSYGLIQ
+364 TDISGFKSYGLIQ

-384 WLRIYTDN
+384 WLRIYTDST
-392 AARVN
+392 ARAN

-408 PGDGVIADIVTTGVS
+408 PGDGVIADIVTTGLS

-428 TPFTLGGNLDSPV
+428 TPFTLGGNLDNPV
-441 SDKIYIA
+441 SDKIYVA
-448 VTNLSGTTQA
+448 VTNQSGTTQA
-458 ISANLTIL
+458 ISVNLTIL

>member
-24 ANAINDNFNELY
+24 ANAINANFNELY
-36 ALLGDGSTLV
+36 TLLGDGSTLV

-69 GSGAGLTSLQSP
+69 GSGAGLTSLPST
-81 QLTGALPAIDG
+81 QLTGSLPAIDG
-92 KSLTGIVTSIVAGTN
+92 KSLTGIVTTIVAGTN
-107 ISVSGS
+107 ISVSGN

-130 TVVIKDDGSTVG
+130 TVVIKDDGNTVG

-156 GLSAGIV
+156 ALSAGIV

-231 SATLAVN
+231 SATQLQTARNIGGVSFNGTSAINLPGVN
-238 AQGLS
+238 IAGNQNTSGTAAGLS
-243 GTPSVNVTAVNATG
+243 GTPNITVGTVA
-257 FSTFT
+257 
-262 NNVQLR
+262 
-268 SSDGTPGR
+268 SSDIT
-276 LDYYCEVSNAH
+276 S
-287 YTRIQAAPHAQYS
+287 
-300 GNVTAVLPT
+300 
-309 ISGDLVVG
+309 
-317 DTATAI
+317 
-323 NQSVNTTGVITA
+323 TGVVTA

-348 TVTGSTGSI
+348 TVTGSTPSI
-357 ANNAIGN
+357 ANNGIGN
-364 VDITGFKSYGLIQ
+364 TDISGFKSYGLIQ

-384 WLRIYTDN
+384 WLRIYTDST
-392 AARVN
+392 ARAN

-408 PGDGVIADIVTTGVS
+408 PGDGVIADIVTTGLS

-428 TPFTLGGNLDSPV
+428 TPFTLGGNLDNPV
-441 SDKIYIA
+441 SDKIYVA
-448 VTNLSGTTQA
+448 VTNQSGTTQA
-458 ISANLTIL
+458 ISVNLTIL

>member
-24 ANAINDNFNELY
+24 ANAINANFNELY
-36 ALLGDGSTLV
+36 TLLGDGSTLV

-69 GSGAGLTSLQSP
+69 GSGAGLTSLPST
-81 QLTGALPAIDG
+81 QLTGSLPAIDG
-92 KSLTGIVTSIVAGTN
+92 KSLTGIVTTIVAGTN
-107 ISVSGS
+107 ISVSGN

-130 TVVIKDDGSTVG
+130 TVVVKDDGSTVG

-156 GLSAGIV
+156 ALSAGIV

-231 SATLAVN
+231 SATQLQTARNIGGVSFNGTSAINLPGVN
-238 AQGLS
+238 IAGNQNTSGTAANLS
-243 GTPSVNVTAVNATG
+243 GTPNITVGTVA
-257 FSTFT
+257 
-262 NNVQLR
+262 
-268 SSDGTPGR
+268 SSDIT
-276 LDYYCEVSNAH
+276 S
-287 YTRIQAAPHAQYS
+287 
-300 GNVTAVLPT
+300 
-309 ISGDLVVG
+309 
-317 DTATAI
+317 
-323 NQSVNTTGVITA
+323 TGVVTA

-348 TVTGSTGSI
+348 TVTGSTPSI
-357 ANNAIGN
+357 ANNGIGN
-364 VDITGFKSYGLIQ
+364 TDISGFKSYGLIQ

-392 AARVN
+392 TARAN

-408 PGDGVIADIVTTGVS
+408 PGDGVIADIVTTGLS

-428 TPFTLGGNLDSPV
+428 TPFTLGGNLDNPV
-441 SDKIYIA
+441 SDKIYVA
-448 VTNLSGTTQA
+448 VTNQSGTTQA
-458 ISANLTIL
+458 ISVNLTIL

>member
-24 ANAINDNFNELY
+24 ANAINANFNELY
-36 ALLGDGSTLV
+36 SLLGDGSTLV

-92 KSLTGIVTSIVAGTN
+92 KSLTGIVTTIVAGTN
-107 ISVSGS
+107 ISVSGN

-156 GLSAGIV
+156 ALSAGIV

-231 SATLAVN
+231 SATQLQTARNIGGVSFNGTSAINLPGVN
-238 AQGLS
+238 IAGNQNTSGTAANLS
-243 GTPSVNVTAVNATG
+243 GTPNITVGTVA
-257 FSTFT
+257 
-262 NNVQLR
+262 
-268 SSDGTPGR
+268 SSDIT
-276 LDYYCEVSNAH
+276 S
-287 YTRIQAAPHAQYS
+287 
-300 GNVTAVLPT
+300 
-309 ISGDLVVG
+309 
-317 DTATAI
+317 
-323 NQSVNTTGVITA
+323 TGVVTA

-348 TVTGSTGSI
+348 IVTGSTPSI
-357 ANNAIGN
+357 ANNGIGN
-364 VDITGFKSYGLIQ
+364 TDISGFKSYGLIQ

-392 AARVN
+392 AARAN

-408 PGDGVIADIVTTGVS
+408 PGDGVIADIVTTGLS

-428 TPFTLGGNLDSPV
+428 TPFTLGGNLDNPV
-441 SDKIYIA
+441 SDKIYVA
-448 VTNLSGTTQA
+448 VTNQSGTTQA
-458 ISANLTIL
+458 ISVNLTIL

>member
-81 QLTGALPAIDG
+81 QLTGSLPAIDG
-92 KSLTGIVTSIVAGTN
+92 KSLTGIVTTIVAGTN
-107 ISVSGS
+107 ISVSGN

-156 GLSAGIV
+156 ALSAGIV

-231 SATLAVN
+231 SATQLQTARNIGGVSFNGTAAISLPGVN
-238 AQGLS
+238 IAGNQNTSGTAANLS
-243 GTPSVNVTAVNATG
+243 GTPNITVGTVA
-257 FSTFT
+257 
-262 NNVQLR
+262 
-268 SSDGTPGR
+268 SSDIT
-276 LDYYCEVSNAH
+276 S
-287 YTRIQAAPHAQYS
+287 
-300 GNVTAVLPT
+300 
-309 ISGDLVVG
+309 
-317 DTATAI
+317 
-323 NQSVNTTGVITA
+323 TGVVTA

-357 ANNAIGN
+357 TNNAIGN

-392 AARVN
+392 TARAN

-408 PGDGVIADIVTTGVS
+408 PGDGVIADIVTTGLS

-428 TPFTLGGNLDSPV
+428 TPFTLGGNLDNPV
-441 SDKIYIA
+441 SDKIYVA
-448 VTNLSGTTQA
+448 VTNQSGTTQA
-458 ISANLTIL
+458 ISVNLTIL

>member
-24 ANAINDNFNELY
+24 ANAINANFNELY
-36 ALLGDGSTLV
+36 SLLGDGSTLV

-58 VTGIVTASNFS
+58 VTGIVTAFNFS

-81 QLTGALPAIDG
+81 QLTGSLPAIDG
-92 KSLTGIVTSIVAGTN
+92 KSLTGIVTTIVAGTN
-107 ISVSGS
+107 ISVSGN

-130 TVVIKDDGSTVG
+130 TVIVKDDGSTVG

-156 GLSAGIV
+156 ALSAGIV

-231 SATLAVN
+231 SATQLQTARNIGGVSFNGTSAINLPGVN
-238 AQGLS
+238 IAGNQNTSGTAANLS
-243 GTPSVNVTAVNATG
+243 GTPNITVGTVA
-257 FSTFT
+257 
-262 NNVQLR
+262 
-268 SSDGTPGR
+268 SSDIT
-276 LDYYCEVSNAH
+276 S
-287 YTRIQAAPHAQYS
+287 
-300 GNVTAVLPT
+300 
-309 ISGDLVVG
+309 
-317 DTATAI
+317 
-323 NQSVNTTGVITA
+323 TGVVTA

-357 ANNAIGN
+357 TNNAIGN

-392 AARVN
+392 TARAN

-408 PGDGVIADIVTTGVS
+408 PGDGVIADIVTTGLS

-428 TPFTLGGNLDSPV
+428 TPFTLGGNLDNPV
-441 SDKIYIA
+441 SDKIYVA
-448 VTNLSGTTQA
+448 VTNQSGTTQA
-458 ISANLTIL
+458 ISVNLTIL